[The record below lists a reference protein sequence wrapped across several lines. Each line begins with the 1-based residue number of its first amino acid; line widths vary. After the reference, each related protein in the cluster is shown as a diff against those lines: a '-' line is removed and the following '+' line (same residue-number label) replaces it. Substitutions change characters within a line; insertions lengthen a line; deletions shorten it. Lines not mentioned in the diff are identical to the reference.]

1 MLAARDEML
10 ITLPAPASTICGTQS
25 WVSENAAS
33 TLNRKAASMLRTLVF
48 ITGLGSQPPALFTR
62 IVTRP
67 SSPAA
72 ATRAAS
78 WSASVTSVGT
88 ARARRPS
95 ASTSAATASRS
106 LAVRAAS
113 TTSAPASARATA
125 HPAPM
130 PLPAPVTMATW
141 SERSKRSRI
150 IVAEYRSAVSRE
162 PVRTGDEMSEPVLVE
177 VADGVATVTINR
189 PEARNALN
197 RAVRHRLPAVI
208 EELEADDTVDV
219 MILTGADP
227 AFSAG
232 VDLKEFGS
240 GQVEGEE
247 LRSGGNPGPESV
259 DMGGRGRDG
268 QPPWRGAL
276 PPRTKLLIGAV
287 NGVAITGGL
296 ELALAC
302 DFLIASDQARF
313 ADTHARVGV
322 MPGWGLTVL
331 LPQRVG
337 VARAREMSVTGNF
350 VDAALAY

>member
-1 MLAARDEML
+1 MDE
-10 ITLPAPASTICGTQS
+10 
-25 WVSENAAS
+25 
-33 TLNRKAASMLRTLVF
+33 
-48 ITGLGSQPPALFTR
+48 
-62 IVTRP
+62 
-67 SSPAA
+67 
-72 ATRAAS
+72 
-78 WSASVTSVGT
+78 
-88 ARARRPS
+88 
-95 ASTSAATASRS
+95 
-106 LAVRAAS
+106 
-113 TTSAPASARATA
+113 
-125 HPAPM
+125 
-130 PLPAPVTMATW
+130 
-141 SERSKRSRI
+141 
-150 IVAEYRSAVSRE
+150 
-162 PVRTGDEMSEPVLVE
+162 VLVE
-177 VADGVATVTINR
+177 IADGVATVTINR

-208 EELEADDTVDV
+208 EELEADDAVDV

-240 GQVEGEE
+240 GQVEGDE
-247 LRSGGNPGPESV
+247 LRSGATPAARPESV
-259 DMGGRGRDG
+259 DMGGRNRSG
-268 QPPWRGAL
+268 QLPWRGAL

-302 DFLIASDQARF
+302 DFLVASERARF

-350 VDAALAY
+350 VDAALAYDWGLVNHVVPHDELLAYCRQLAADCRTVDQLAVRRMLSTYDTNSLGSGAEAWDNEDRVSRSWEGPGFDPAEIEKRRAGIMERGRTQL